1 MSSAHTA
8 SNYNWIDF
16 IRCETVIKFVNNTNV
31 ITQMIPNVPYD
42 ARKIRILD
50 VTYENLTDLAD
61 NYTSVLIIPA
71 FNLTIPL
78 VITAGSGS
86 MIQPRTLLLNSPF
99 PSALQ
104 FQFGLYNI
112 ATQSI
117 DPNPGINFAGILSFT
132 IEISRDEDSRR
143 LCHGIRNTPA

>member
-1 MSSAHTA
+1 MSSPHIA
-8 SNYNWIDF
+8 SSYNWVDY
-16 IRCETVIKFVNNTNV
+16 IRCETVIKFVNNTNI
-31 ITQMIPNVPYD
+31 ITHMIPNVPSD

-71 FNLTIPL
+71 LNLTIPL

-99 PSALQ
+99 PNALQ

-112 ATQSI
+112 TTQSI
-117 DPNPGINFAGILSFT
+117 DPNSNANFAGNLSFT
-132 IEISRDEDSRR
+132 IEIVRDEDSRR